1 MTYKYI
7 DKKNYS
13 EKIYEEFYNFFDK
26 KVEKI
31 LKDLRNLDPKNE
43 CHVLGYGYEFWVED
57 TFEEAVEDTK
67 YSIECEDIASDFHEN
82 LKMAFSLLE
91 EEVEWHNEIARNE
104 N

>member
-26 KVEKI
+26 KVDEV
-31 LKDLRNLDPKNE
+31 LKNLSNTNPKNE
-43 CHVLGYGYEFWVED
+43 FHVFQYGYEAWIED
-57 TFEEAVEDTK
+57 TFEEAVDATK

-91 EEVEWHNEIARNE
+91 EEVEWHNEIARNDY
-104 N
+104 